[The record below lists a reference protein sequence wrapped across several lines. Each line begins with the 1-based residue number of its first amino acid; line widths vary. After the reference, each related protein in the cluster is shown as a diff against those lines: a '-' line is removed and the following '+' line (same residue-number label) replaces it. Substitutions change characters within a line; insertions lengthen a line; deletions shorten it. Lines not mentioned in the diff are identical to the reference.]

1 MGWGLSQAEPAWQEA
16 QFLVQGWVRR
26 LGWLVGWAVA
36 WGVGA
41 AEEPVFPA
49 AVRLGGASGLGWAP
63 GHHTHTL
70 SVSLPPSL
78 PPHLG
83 GPLRALGLSAAE
95 GRGLQG

>member
-1 MGWGLSQAEPAWQEA
+1 MGWGLSQAEQAWQEA

-49 AVRLGGASGLGWAP
+49 AVRLGGASGLGWAL

-70 SVSLPPSL
+70 CLSSSLPSSP
-78 PPHLG
+78 LG
-83 GPLRALGLSAAE
+83 WSPQGLGPVCC
-95 GRGLQG
+95 

>member
-1 MGWGLSQAEPAWQEA
+1 MAGGPVPGSGLGEAAGPA
-16 QFLVQGWVRR
+16 G
-26 LGWLVGWAVA
+26 
-36 WGVGA
+36 GVGCGFGGARA

-49 AVRLGGASGLGWAP
+49 AVRLGGASGLGWAL